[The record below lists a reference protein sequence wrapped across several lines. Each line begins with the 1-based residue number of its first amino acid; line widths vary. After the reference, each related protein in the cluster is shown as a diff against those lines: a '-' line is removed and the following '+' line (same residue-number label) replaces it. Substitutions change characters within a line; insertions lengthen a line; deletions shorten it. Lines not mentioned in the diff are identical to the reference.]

1 MHEEP
6 SFLGISQSKEELHCC
21 PKAQSPGYHIGSHG
35 KPSGTVLLV
44 KNKTFL
50 ENNFFYEKT
59 YQHNFW

>member
-6 SFLGISQSKEELHCC
+6 SFLGISQRKEELHTW

-44 KNKTFL
+44 KNKRFI
-50 ENNFFYEKT
+50 KC
-59 YQHNFW
+59 